1 MAEVVMEVAA
11 VIAVAMGIAVVI
23 LVEFEAGIAV
33 VILVEVA
40 VGMVVAVVAA
50 AEEASGCWFVVL
62 NKIPARVTSAPA
74 RIVRSAPSVIPRGV
88 SSLRKMHPLNPPPRH
103 LNNLRA
109 AIPMLSR
116 QLLAPQGSLVRPS
129 LQHKFI
135 CTQVYIGKIKLICYL
150 HNKLITV

>member
-23 LVEFEAGIAV
+23 LVEVEAGIAV

-62 NKIPARVTSAPA
+62 NKIPARVTSAPVVTV
-74 RIVRSAPSVIPRGV
+74 RIVRSAPSVIPRGAY
-88 SSLRKMHPLNPPPRH
+88 SLRKMHPLNPPPRH

-129 LQHKFI
+129 LQHNRFSI
-135 CTQVYIGKIKLICYL
+135 C
-150 HNKLITV
+150 